1 MGHEKQEY
9 FIIDNKGLTSIECE
23 WMELGGVDKVY
34 VEASE
39 IWKRE
44 DQTRTRIDAYAFV
57 LQGGDDISDH
67 TGLPIPMYI
76 KTTPEHMHV
85 FYAEDMEEAA
95 KMAYEENGKEYTPI
109 VCEPVGELG
118 DEIYNPFADDE
129 VVL

>member
-1 MGHEKQEY
+1 
-9 FIIDNKGLTSIECE
+9 
-23 WMELGGVDKVY
+23 
-34 VEASE
+34 
-39 IWKRE
+39 
-44 DQTRTRIDAYAFV
+44 
-57 LQGGDDISDH
+57 
-67 TGLPIPMYI
+67 
-76 KTTPEHMHV
+76 MHV